1 MRILHFFKTAF
12 PETMGGIEQVID
24 QLARGS
30 NRLGIETD
38 VLTLTAAAD
47 THPLEVHGYR
57 VHRVR
62 RDFQLAS
69 TGFSASAFPCFSR
82 LARQADIIHYHFP
95 WPFMDLLHFAGRV
108 KKPCLLT
115 YHSDIIRQRL
125 LLTLYRPLMNR
136 FMHDVDRIVATS
148 PNYLATSPVLQ
159 NYAAKVSVI
168 PIGLDK
174 AGYPMPTPARLQYWR
189 EKLGERF
196 FLFVGVLR
204 YYKGLHILLE
214 AAKDTGIAVAIVG
227 AGPTENELKRK
238 AARLKLRHIH
248 FFGYLPEEDKA
259 ALLRLCYAVVFPSHL
274 RSEAFGISLLEGA
287 MHGKPMISCEIGTGT
302 TYVNIGGETGLVVPP
317 SDPASLRAAMLHLL
331 NNPAEAAE
339 MGRRAEQRYWNYFTA
354 EHMANGYA
362 ALYRDLFSKS
372 LHR

>member
-24 QLARGS
+24 QVARGAKK
-30 NRLGIETD
+30 LGIESD
-38 VLTLTAAAD
+38 VLSLTAGAD
-47 THPLEVHGYR
+47 THSLDVHGYR
-57 VHRVR
+57 IHRVR
-62 RDFQLAS
+62 RNFQLAS
-69 TGFSASAFPCFSR
+69 TGFSTSAFMRFNQ

-95 WPFMDLLHFAGRV
+95 WPFMDLLHFAGRIN
-108 KKPCLLT
+108 KPCLVT

-125 LLTLYRPLMNR
+125 LLNLYRPLMNQ
-136 FMHDVDRIVATS
+136 FMSDVDSIVATS

-159 NYAAKVSVI
+159 KYSAKVSVI

-174 AGYPMPTPARLQYWR
+174 TTYPLPAPERLHFWR

-214 AAKDTGIAVAIVG
+214 AAKDTEITVAIVG
-227 AGPTENELKRK
+227 AGPTEYELKQK
-238 AARLKLRHIH
+238 ATRLKLHHVH
-248 FFGYLPEEDKA
+248 FFGHLPEEDKA
-259 ALLRLCYAVVFPSHL
+259 ALLVLCYGMIFPSHM

-302 TYVNIGGETGLVVPP
+302 TYVNINEETGLVVPP
-317 SDPASLRAAMLHLL
+317 SDPASLRAAMLDLL
-331 NNPAEAAE
+331 ENPAKAAE
-339 MGRRAEQRYWNYFTA
+339 MGRRAEQRYWNDFTA
-354 EHMANGYA
+354 VKMVNSYA
-362 ALYRDLFSKS
+362 DLYRDLFSKTV
-372 LHR
+372 H